1 MVYVSHNERE
11 TLEVGKT
18 TGESLVGGEIITL
31 SGDLGAGKT
40 VFAKGIALGLGIND
54 TIVSPTFTLMNEYRG
69 RLSLYHYDAYRLKG
83 SDEAEAA
90 GLTEYFGDS
99 RGVCVIEWWWNI
111 ADALSSYKKIFIKIE
126 QIDEETRTIE
136 IVDKQA
142 ESRA

>member
-11 TLEVGKT
+11 TLEIGKT
-18 TGESLVGGEIITL
+18 TGESLVGGEVITL

-99 RGVCVIEWWWNI
+99 RGVCVIEWWRNI

>member
-11 TLEVGKT
+11 TLEIGKT

-99 RGVCVIEWWWNI
+99 RGVCVIEWWRNI

>member
-11 TLEVGKT
+11 TLEIGKT

>member
-1 MVYVSHNERE
+1 
-11 TLEVGKT
+11 
-18 TGESLVGGEIITL
+18 
-31 SGDLGAGKT
+31 
-40 VFAKGIALGLGIND
+40 
-54 TIVSPTFTLMNEYRG
+54 MNEYRG

-99 RGVCVIEWWWNI
+99 RGVCVIEWWRNI